1 MSKGKGGGGH
11 GGGTG
16 VVSIRSAVAAV
27 NAVGLGSKSVLY
39 SRTGMKGSRKGAF
52 AGATRA
58 KANAIAT
65 GRAPTRDWGKTF
77 EPVRISVEYK
87 RPGGK
92 AYISLEDG
100 RHRMLYAKRAGATMI
115 RAQVSTSTK
124 INGKWVDG
132 KTVTRNVRL

>member
-16 VVSIRSAVAAV
+16 VVSSRSAVAAV

-39 SRTGMKGSRKGAF
+39 SRTGMKGSREGAF
-52 AGATRA
+52 SGATKA
-58 KANAIAT
+58 QANAIAT

-77 EPVRISVEYK
+77 EPVRVSVEYK

-92 AYISLEDG
+92 PHISLEDG
-100 RHRMLYAKRAGATMI
+100 RHRMLYAKKAGATVI
-115 RAQVSTSTK
+115 RAHVSTSTK
-124 INGKWVDG
+124 IGGRWVDG